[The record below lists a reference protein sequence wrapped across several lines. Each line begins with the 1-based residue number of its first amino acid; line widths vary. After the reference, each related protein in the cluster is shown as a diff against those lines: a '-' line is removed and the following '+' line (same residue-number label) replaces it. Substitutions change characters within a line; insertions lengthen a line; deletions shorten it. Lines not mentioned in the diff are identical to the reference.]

1 MDNDMIDISSIS
13 EEFKEEKKAKGKI
26 KALKNIKIPT
36 IKATGFKSLGNII
49 KVISF
54 VVAIAIF
61 LVHILAAYILFAF
74 KPLYLTISIAIVVFG
89 LIVSLITL
97 FLIYASGHIINQN
110 NEIISKLNE
119 LKEKE

>member
-13 EEFKEEKKAKGKI
+13 EELKEEKKTKNKI
-26 KALKNIKIPT
+26 DAIKNIKIPT
-36 IKATGFKSLGNII
+36 IKATGFKNLGNII

-54 VVAIAIF
+54 IVAIAIF

-74 KPLYLTISIAIVVFG
+74 KSLYLTISIAIVVFG
-89 LIVSLITL
+89 LIVSLIAL

-110 NEIISKLNE
+110 NEIISKLNG
-119 LKEKE
+119 KE